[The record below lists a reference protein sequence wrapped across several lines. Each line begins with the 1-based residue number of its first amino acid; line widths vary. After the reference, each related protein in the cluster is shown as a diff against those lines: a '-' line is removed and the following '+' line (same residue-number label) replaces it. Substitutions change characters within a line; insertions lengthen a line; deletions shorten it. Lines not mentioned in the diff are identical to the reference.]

1 METNAIASKNVTEI
15 LTVANEYCHF
25 LEKAHKYESKDILSY
40 LQKILPLL
48 YLKGSLLPSV
58 EVKMPEANERFVTAE
73 NYEIIFNEIRNK
85 FKPNDNFWI
94 IDHLQKQD
102 IDPKKINI
110 AEYLTDIYQDLKD
123 FVLLYSKGTQ
133 AAQENAVHD
142 CKKFFEIHW
151 GDRLVNVQTYIHHL
165 INADKIA
172 EDDDI

>member
-1 METNAIASKNVTEI
+1 METNAIASKNVTEM

-25 LEKAHKYESKDILSY
+25 LEKAHKYDTKDILSY

-48 YLKGSLLPSV
+48 YLKGSLLQSV
-58 EVKMPEANERFVTAE
+58 EVNMPEANERFVTAE

-85 FKPNDNFWI
+85 FKPNDNFWV

-102 IDPKKINI
+102 IAPQKANV

-133 AAQENAVHD
+133 AAKENAIHD
-142 CKKFFEIHW
+142 CKAFFEAHW
-151 GDRLVNVQTYIHHL
+151 GDRLVNIQMYIHHL
-165 INADKIA
+165 INADKIV
-172 EDDDI
+172 EEEI